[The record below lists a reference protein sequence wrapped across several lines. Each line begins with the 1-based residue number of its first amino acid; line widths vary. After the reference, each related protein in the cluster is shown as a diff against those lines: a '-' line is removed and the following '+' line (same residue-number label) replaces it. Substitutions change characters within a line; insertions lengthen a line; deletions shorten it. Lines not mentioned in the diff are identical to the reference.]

1 MRDIKLLTFWINLKT
16 DCVFETFLL
25 DEGLRLA
32 CGLTLQAMSRY
43 SPDVM
48 KRHTAKAL
56 PAVFFAMH
64 EKKTGSDRGLITPFI
79 TRVYGL
85 DIPRNS
91 QKRLLL
97 MLVASPYI
105 YIMIWLLYSQLAA
118 AQVLTSLCGRKFGWR
133 IHQVNSVRDLWFTR
147 VCTEIEFSLVKWF
160 PSVSWDRRKNWN
172 HIYHKLTGAAQG
184 WIIVMSEL
192 DASLWSF
199 RQDFRKCSKH

>member
-64 EKKTGSDRGLITPFI
+64 EKKTGSDRGLITPFT

-97 MLVASPYI
+97 ILVASPYI
-105 YIMIWLLYSQLAA
+105 YRIIWLYSQLVA
-118 AQVLTSLCGRKFGWR
+118 AQVLMNLCGRKFGWR
-133 IHQVNSVRDLWFTR
+133 IHQVNGVRVWWFTR
-147 VCTEIEFSLVKWF
+147 VCTIGDWVQLSQVVCFS
-160 PSVSWDRRKNWN
+160 
-172 HIYHKLTGAAQG
+172 
-184 WIIVMSEL
+184 
-192 DASLWSF
+192 
-199 RQDFRKCSKH
+199 